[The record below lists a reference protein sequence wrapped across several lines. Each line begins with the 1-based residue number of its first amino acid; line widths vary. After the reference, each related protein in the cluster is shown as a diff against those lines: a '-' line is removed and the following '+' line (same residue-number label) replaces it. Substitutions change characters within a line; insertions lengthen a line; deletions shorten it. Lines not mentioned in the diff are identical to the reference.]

1 MTEFLS
7 GKEDSIC
14 FTDSKVQRED
24 YVKIYVCCYL
34 S

>member
-14 FTDSKVQRED
+14 FMDSKVQGED